1 MPLVLQHQTAEQ
13 FATRYWQAVQEAE
26 NSGDTVRQTRLL
38 AWLEQRLS
46 DGDLTEL
53 QARTAFNS
61 VYERGLTQAQWAQM
75 RASRIR
81 PASDRWR
88 AIKAEGKL

>member
-13 FATRYWQAVQEAE
+13 FAARYWRAVQEAE

-75 RASRIR
+75 RANRIR
-81 PASDRWR
+81 PAGDRWR